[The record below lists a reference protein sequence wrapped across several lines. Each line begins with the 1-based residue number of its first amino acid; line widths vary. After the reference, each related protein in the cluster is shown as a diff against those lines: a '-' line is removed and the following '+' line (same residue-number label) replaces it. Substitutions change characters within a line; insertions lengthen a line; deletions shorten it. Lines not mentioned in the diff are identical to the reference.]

1 MIFLFL
7 TLDSMLEKPALLSDV
22 VAMVERFNEWYSTAF
37 EPQKAAEE
45 FIEWR
50 NGS

>member
-1 MIFLFL
+1 MTFLFL

-22 VAMVERFNEWYSTAF
+22 MTMIERFNEWYSTAF
-37 EPQKAAEE
+37 DPQKAAEE

-50 NGS
+50 NGT

>member
-7 TLDSMLEKPALLSDV
+7 TLNATLTQPIVLADV

-37 EPQKAAEE
+37 DPQKAAEE

-50 NGS
+50 NGT

>member
-7 TLDSMLEKPALLSDV
+7 TLDSMLEKPASLSDV
-22 VAMVERFNEWYSTAF
+22 VAMVERFNEWYSMAF